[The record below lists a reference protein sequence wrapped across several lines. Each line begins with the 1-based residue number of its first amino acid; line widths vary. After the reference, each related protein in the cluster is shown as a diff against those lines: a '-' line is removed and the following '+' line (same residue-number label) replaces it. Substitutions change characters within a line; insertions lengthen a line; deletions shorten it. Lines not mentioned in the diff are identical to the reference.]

1 MENKPKIPFSL
12 RMTLAM
18 LSGDRQAVDR
28 LAAECIGEM
37 VTKFLDVAHGYDYT
51 DLPFVVA
58 TMRTAANSIYMVL
71 DDHGKSLADTIQ
83 DRTHCIGVNMD
94 ELRMDGYLAG
104 WGTGASLPPQK
115 VVEILYRDGYHS
127 AARLIADLTADL
139 GAADREHEL
148 LNSCFAYLT
157 KALPKPTLCR
167 VLRKEI
173 GLTEQEFKKFQ
184 IEWVPEDHYD
194 GEAEV

>member
-1 MENKPKIPFSL
+1 MKKWTIKE
-12 RMTLAM
+12 LAEASNLKFAACILSERRAPLNPYSPLAQKLEESKNM
-18 LSGDRQAVDR
+18 L
-28 LAAECIGEM
+28 
-37 VTKFLDVAHGYDYT
+37 
-51 DLPFVVA
+51 
-58 TMRTAANSIYMVL
+58 
-71 DDHGKSLADTIQ
+71 
-83 DRTHCIGVNMD
+83 
-94 ELRMDGYLAG
+94 LRMDGYLAG

-127 AARLIADLTADL
+127 VARLIEDLTADL

-167 VLRKEI
+167 GLRKEI
-173 GLTEQEFKKFQ
+173 SLTEQEFKKFQ

>member
-1 MENKPKIPFSL
+1 MKFAACILSERRAPLNPYSP
-12 RMTLAM
+12 LAQKLEESKNM
-18 LSGDRQAVDR
+18 L
-28 LAAECIGEM
+28 
-37 VTKFLDVAHGYDYT
+37 
-51 DLPFVVA
+51 
-58 TMRTAANSIYMVL
+58 
-71 DDHGKSLADTIQ
+71 
-83 DRTHCIGVNMD
+83 
-94 ELRMDGYLAG
+94 LRMDGYLAG
-104 WGTGASLPPQK
+104 WGIGASLPPQK

-127 AARLIADLTADL
+127 AARLIEDLTADL